1 MLDLEDFLLSNNL
14 LPFGAL
20 LFLSFCCHRWGWGW
34 NNFIAE
40 TDQGQGA
47 RFPHWLKPYL
57 QYILPCVLV
66 FLFIQGYVDK
76 FMK

>member
-1 MLDLEDFLLSNNL
+1 MALEVDITKKLDGF
-14 LPFGAL
+14 
-20 LFLSFCCHRWGWGW
+20 
-34 NNFIAE
+34 FIAE